1 MSSLGFAIV
10 FLSCAAGGE
19 CEPTGIRVSRFADLG
34 QCRATLPAVVS
45 MLRKSEGG
53 GSASAA
59 CRSLEELCASRS
71 ASHPV
76 RMTSAGVPAGMDAPL
91 AILCR
96 PPPEADC
103 SG

>member
-1 MSSLGFAIV
+1 MSTLGFAIV

-45 MLRKSEGG
+45 MLRKGEGG
-53 GSASAA
+53 REASAQ
-59 CRSLEELCASRS
+59 CRSLDALCASRPADDAVPM
-71 ASHPV
+71 ASG
-76 RMTSAGVPAGMDAPL
+76 ALPASMDAPL

-96 PPPEADC
+96 PPQEADC